1 MTNLSVKNRVKLM
14 NLGIVGNTRGFNNL
28 PLKRKSLN
36 SLRVK
41 NRVKLMNSGIV
52 GSTRG
57 FNNLPLQTNN
67 SNNENPMN
75 ISGSN
80 SPTSVASNV
89 GSLDG
94 GARRRTRKNRKAS
107 RKNRK

>member
-1 MTNLSVKNRVKLM
+1 MTKFSVKNRAKLM
-14 NLGIVGNTRGFNNL
+14 NLGIVGNTRGYNSL

-41 NRVKLMNSGIV
+41 NRVKLMNSRIV

-80 SPTSVASNV
+80 SPMSIASNV

-94 GARRRTRKNRKAS
+94 GARRRTRKNRKS

>member
-1 MTNLSVKNRVKLM
+1 MTKFSVKNRAKLM
-14 NLGIVGNTRGFNNL
+14 NLRMVGNTRGYNSL

-41 NRVKLMNSGIV
+41 NRVKIMNSRIV

-67 SNNENPMN
+67 LNNENPMN

-80 SPTSVASNV
+80 SPMSIASNV

-94 GARRRTRKNRKAS
+94 GAHRRTRKNRKS